1 MKNIIQRALYQ
12 IMEIYPKANIV
23 KGEFK
28 DGFFQCSIYDSD
40 KEQEVNVRAEIVDLK
55 LYVSFKEVE
64 KV

>member
-1 MKNIIQRALYQ
+1 MRNIIQRALYQ

-28 DGFFQCSIYDSD
+28 DGFFQCTINDSG
-40 KEQEVNVRAEIVDLK
+40 KEVNVRAEIVDLK